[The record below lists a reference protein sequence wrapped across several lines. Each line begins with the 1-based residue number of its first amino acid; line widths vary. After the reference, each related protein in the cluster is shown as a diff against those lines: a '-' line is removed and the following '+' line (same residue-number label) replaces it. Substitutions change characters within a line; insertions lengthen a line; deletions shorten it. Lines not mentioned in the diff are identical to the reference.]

1 MTNFA
6 TVEDINSLFR
16 QLNNNEVQRANAL
29 LEVVSNTLRLKA
41 EEVGIDLDEKINKSE
56 SYKSVVKSVVV
67 DIVARVLMTSTINEP
82 ISQFSQ
88 SAMGY
93 SVSGTFLNPG
103 GGLFIK
109 RDELARLGL
118 KKQRYGAIDIYDTND
133 TNDKRNNCN
142 FD

>member
-6 TVEDINSLFR
+6 TVKDINLLFR
-16 QLNNNEVQRANAL
+16 NLTENEAQRASAL
-29 LEVVSNTLRLKA
+29 LEVVSNTLRVKA
-41 EEVGIDLDEKINKSE
+41 DEVRIDLDDKISKSE

-82 ISQFSQ
+82 MSQLSQ

-93 SVSGTFLNPG
+93 SVVGTFLNPG

-118 KKQRYGAIDIYDTND
+118 KKQRYGAIDIYDT
-133 TNDKRNNCN
+133 TDKGNNCN